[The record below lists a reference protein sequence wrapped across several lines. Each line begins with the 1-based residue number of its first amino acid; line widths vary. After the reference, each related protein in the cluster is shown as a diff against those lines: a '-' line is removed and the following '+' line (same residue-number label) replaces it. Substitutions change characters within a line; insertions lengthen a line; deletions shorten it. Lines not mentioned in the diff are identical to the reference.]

1 MIRKYFMLYIY
12 YEKLQRTNVIYSY
25 NNYWIVNYYVF
36 TQAEKYNV
44 DFIDQ

>member
-1 MIRKYFMLYIY
+1 MKNFNAP
-12 YEKLQRTNVIYSY
+12 TFIYSY
-25 NNYWIVNYYVF
+25 NNSWIVNYYVF